1 MCGLILSLSLAAGH
15 PDLVSLF
22 AEWRAFQKPKI
33 VKGVPDYTPA
43 AMARQH
49 RELKEYQRRVG
60 SMDPRSWPVP
70 QQVDYQIVRA
80 EMNGLDFDHRVLRPW
95 ARNPDFYVT
104 VFAEQSDQPA
114 REGPHAAGAVELWSY
129 TFPLSAS
136 NAARVDSGLR
146 TIPALLAQARV
157 N

>member
-1 MCGLILSLSLAAGH
+1 MYSLILSLALAVGY

-22 AEWRAFQKPKI
+22 ADWRAFQAPK
-33 VKGVPDYTPA
+33 VVDGVPDYTTA

-49 RELKEYQRRVG
+49 RELKQYQQRLTSIDAR
-60 SMDPRSWPVP
+60 PWPVP

-104 VFAEQSDQPA
+104 VFADETDQPA
-114 REGPHAAGAVELWSY
+114 REGPHAFGGVEL
-129 TFPLSAS
+129 
-136 NAARVDSGLR
+136 LR
-146 TIPALLAQARV
+146 FNL
-157 N
+157 